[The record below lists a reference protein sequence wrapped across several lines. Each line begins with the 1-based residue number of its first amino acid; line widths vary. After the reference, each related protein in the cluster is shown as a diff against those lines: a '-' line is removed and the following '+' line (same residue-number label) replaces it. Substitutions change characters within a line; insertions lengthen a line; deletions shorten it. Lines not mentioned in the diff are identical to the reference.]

1 MQRIRKDSET
11 LSSPG
16 VSTTSRARRET
27 DRSRSEILAADGA
40 GLRNPPT
47 IREVKSIT
55 IQ

>member
-16 VSTTSRARRET
+16 VSTTSRVRRET

-40 GLRNPPT
+40 GIRVPPT
-47 IREVKSIT
+47 SREVKSTT
-55 IQ
+55 IR